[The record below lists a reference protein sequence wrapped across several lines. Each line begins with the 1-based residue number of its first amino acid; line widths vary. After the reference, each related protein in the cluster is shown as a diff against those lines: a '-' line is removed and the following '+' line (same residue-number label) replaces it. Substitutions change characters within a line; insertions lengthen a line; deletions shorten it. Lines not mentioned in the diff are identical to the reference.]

1 LQYILL
7 IYSPSTA
14 GRYRTI
20 VSPAGIVVTCHKRF
34 GLKIT
39 EKVHIGFKNLNLL
52 QILSRSSGNEGVS

>member
-1 LQYILL
+1 
-7 IYSPSTA
+7 
-14 GRYRTI
+14 